1 MMALDPVSAALSI
14 GSQIIE
20 RVWPDPAQQAAAK
33 LELLKLQQSGELA
46 IITAQTEINKVEAAN
61 PNVFVSGWRPAAG
74 WICVL
79 GMAYTFFVQ
88 PLLGWASGYFGIP
101 LPPNI
106 DTSDLFILL
115 GGMLGLGGLRSFEK
129 FNGVAK

>member
-1 MMALDPVSAALSI
+1 MAIDPATAVI
-14 GSQIIE
+14 GVVGQVIE
-20 RVWPDPAQQAAAK
+20 RIWPNPADQAAAQ

-46 IITAQTEINKVEAAN
+46 IITAQTKINEVEAAN

-129 FNGVAK
+129 FNRVAK